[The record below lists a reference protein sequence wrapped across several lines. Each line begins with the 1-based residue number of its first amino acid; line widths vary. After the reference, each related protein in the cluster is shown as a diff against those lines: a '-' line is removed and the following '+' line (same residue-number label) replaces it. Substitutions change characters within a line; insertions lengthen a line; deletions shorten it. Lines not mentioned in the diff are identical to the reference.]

1 MSTGDT
7 SVQQWSDITESSP
20 ADVGRL
26 RSKGGCADLC
36 WGAQGVKKDD
46 DDDAGALISA
56 EGGTVSHVFRHPV
69 TCNVISSLRMIVFSQ
84 CGQW

>member
-1 MSTGDT
+1 M
-7 SVQQWSDITESSP
+7 
-20 ADVGRL
+20 
-26 RSKGGCADLC
+26 
-36 WGAQGVKKDD
+36 KKDD

-56 EGGTVSHVFRHPV
+56 EGGTVSYVFRHPV

>member
-1 MSTGDT
+1 M
-7 SVQQWSDITESSP
+7 
-20 ADVGRL
+20 
-26 RSKGGCADLC
+26 
-36 WGAQGVKKDD
+36 KKDD